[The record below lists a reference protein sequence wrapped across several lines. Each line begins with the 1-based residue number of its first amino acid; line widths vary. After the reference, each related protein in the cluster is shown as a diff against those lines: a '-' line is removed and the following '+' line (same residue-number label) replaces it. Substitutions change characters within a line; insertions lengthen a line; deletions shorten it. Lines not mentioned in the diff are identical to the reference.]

1 MKSAIKLDD
10 EIKLLKKACWGS
22 SAVRIN
28 FALCVDAIQA
38 HCGRSPAALKATGSD
53 FFKPRKRK
61 QIRIPVLTIS
71 RIYSFMERDEA
82 QSNLS
87 CGEDCSRKL
96 LNDWIT
102 CLVSYYLLC

>member
-1 MKSAIKLDD
+1 MKSAIKVDD

-53 FFKPRKRK
+53 FSSLERENKSEYPFLRFPEFIHLWKETKH
-61 QIRIPVLTIS
+61 S
-71 RIYSFMERDEA
+71 RIS
-82 QSNLS
+82 
-87 CGEDCSRKL
+87 
-96 LNDWIT
+96 
-102 CLVSYYLLC
+102 LVEKIAAVNS